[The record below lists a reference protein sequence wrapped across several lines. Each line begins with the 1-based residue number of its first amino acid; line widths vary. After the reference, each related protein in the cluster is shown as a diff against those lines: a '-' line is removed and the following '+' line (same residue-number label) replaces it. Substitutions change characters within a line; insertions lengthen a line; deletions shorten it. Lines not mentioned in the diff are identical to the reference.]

1 MQFISEWKYLLSTYY
16 QYLAKLSCSSNL
28 SLLSVFIFLI
38 FPFLSIVNFQQ
49 MMRALDNI
57 PNHCINSGHSKTNM
71 SKSQQMNKEGAII
84 ISFLQVSYW
93 QRHLAANFIHH
104 RGQLMLFL
112 LTFCH
117 VTPQEQVQPF
127 NQIYFKT
134 ISQLHFKKVCIHIYH
149 IN

>member
-1 MQFISEWKYLLSTYY
+1 MEMERIQLITCLLSICY

-38 FPFLSIVNFQQ
+38 FPFLFLSIVNFQQ

-84 ISFLQVSYW
+84 ISFLYVSYW
-93 QRHLAANFIHH
+93 QRHLAANFTPH

-117 VTPQEQVQPF
+117 VTP
-127 NQIYFKT
+127 
-134 ISQLHFKKVCIHIYH
+134 
-149 IN
+149 